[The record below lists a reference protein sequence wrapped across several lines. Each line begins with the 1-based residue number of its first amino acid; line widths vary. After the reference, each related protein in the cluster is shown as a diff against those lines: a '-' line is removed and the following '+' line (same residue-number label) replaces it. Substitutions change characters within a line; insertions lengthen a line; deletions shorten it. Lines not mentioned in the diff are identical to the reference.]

1 LHPQEKLRI
10 ARAVSTAIRGLAA
23 HWRMAAADPLECALG
38 LGALPVDDR
47 KRCVDRANE
56 AAHRRLA
63 KIGVLIDARGDERMR
78 DLHEERGGPAKQ
90 KEAFAVDPAGNTVD
104 RKDPGVAHTTSVL
117 LRSFGYAFEGV
128 AYILRTQRNA
138 RIEIA
143 IAIAVLALAAWLGM
157 SAVEWAVLVIT
168 IALVMA
174 LEWVN
179 TSLELAVSLA
189 SPERH
194 PSAKAAKDVAAACV
208 LLGAIT
214 SIVVALLLFAPRLVS
229 RLPGT

>member
-1 LHPQEKLRI
+1 
-10 ARAVSTAIRGLAA
+10 
-23 HWRMAAADPLECALG
+23 M
-38 LGALPVDDR
+38 
-47 KRCVDRANE
+47 
-56 AAHRRLA
+56 
-63 KIGVLIDARGDERMR
+63 
-78 DLHEERGGPAKQ
+78 
-90 KEAFAVDPAGNTVD
+90 
-104 RKDPGVAHTTSVL
+104 L

-143 IAIAVLALAAWLGM
+143 IAIAAVILAAWLGI

-174 LEWVN
+174 LEWMN

-189 SPERH
+189 SPERD

-208 LLGAIT
+208 LLGA
-214 SIVVALLLFAPRLVS
+214 VVSVVVGLLILAPRLLARFAGS
-229 RLPGT
+229 

>member
-1 LHPQEKLRI
+1 MPRMG
-10 ARAVSTAIRGLAA
+10 STSRT
-23 HWRMAAADPLECALG
+23 
-38 LGALPVDDR
+38 
-47 KRCVDRANE
+47 
-56 AAHRRLA
+56 
-63 KIGVLIDARGDERMR
+63 
-78 DLHEERGGPAKQ
+78 
-90 KEAFAVDPAGNTVD
+90 AFPP
-104 RKDPGVAHTTSVL
+104 RSQTTRVL

-138 RIEIA
+138 RIELA
-143 IAIAVLALAAWLGM
+143 IGVGAIVLAMWLGL
-157 SAVEWAVLVIT
+157 SPLEWAVLAIT
-168 IALVMA
+168 IGLVIA
-174 LEWVN
+174 LEWIN

-214 SIVVALLLFAPRLVS
+214 SVIVGLLLFAPRLVA